1 MPVRQCMIISNGQIK
16 NYDLLKKIIK
26 TVNYII
32 CADGGAEHLFK
43 INITP
48 NIIIGDLDSISKKC
62 ITYYKNKKVKF
73 ITFPK
78 NKDKSDTQLAAEYAV
93 TLKPLQIIFTG
104 VTGTRLDHT
113 LSNIFLLK
121 KILDLNI
128 PAKIVDENNEVFLLS
143 KKMIIKG
150 KTGDNLSIIPL
161 SEVVQGIT
169 LKGLEYP
176 LTNARIEMG
185 SSHGISN
192 KFTKNLI
199 LENTAEITIKSG
211 LLLIIK
217 SKD

>member
-1 MPVRQCMIISNGQIK
+1 VPVRQCMIISNGQIK